1 MSNIKYDSFFK
12 LIENERN
19 SDNAEAMSAYM
30 KNQFSFLGLKAPL
43 RRNICKLPFK
53 DFKSSKSLDWDF
65 VYSCWEHEAREFQ
78 YIGVDYLLA
87 MKAFL
92 KLEDIF
98 KIEALITSKSWWDSV
113 DSLNQ
118 VVSYLVFSY
127 PNLKELMLEWSIKD
141 NIWLRR
147 VAIIHQLL
155 RKADTDT
162 SLLEL
167 IIKNNLGRGEFF
179 INKAIGWSLR
189 DYSKFNPDWVRVFIH
204 RYRRQLNSL
213 SIREASKYI

>member
-1 MSNIKYDSFFK
+1 MYDSFFK
-12 LIENERN
+12 LIENEKN
-19 SDNAEAMSAYM
+19 SDNASAMSAYM

-43 RRNICKLPFK
+43 RRELCKEPFK
-53 DFKSSKSLDWDF
+53 SFKVSKSLSWEF
-65 VYSCWEHEAREFQ
+65 VYRCWEHEAREFQ

-87 MKAFL
+87 MKCFL
-92 KLEDIF
+92 KLEDIS
-98 KIEALITSKSWWDSV
+98 KIEFLITSKSWWDSV

-118 VVSYLVFSY
+118 IVSYLIFSY

-155 RKADTDT
+155 RKDDTDT

-167 IIKNNLGRGEFF
+167 VIKNNLGSREFF

-189 DYSKFNPDWVRVFIH
+189 DYSKFDPDWVRAFIH
-204 RYRRQLNSL
+204 RYRRQLSPL
-213 SIREASKYI
+213 SIRESSKYI